1 MFFLAER
8 AHCPTLLTRGEREIR
23 REASKVKNSST
34 LFMRAGMIYGQVS
47 SSFRG
52 RQWWRVCEVLREI
65 YATRGGIV
73 RERLDNGLR
82 RIPIESTHEIS
93 PCEWCKVNWRLNSY
107 GARVNGA
114 MDSFA
119 RWKLQAGCNN
129 LPRSR
134 AYLELSSSI
143 NNSERDLTRR
153 FECHLPCNQHVSGV
167 RAFYSLRPDWVVVW
181 FILIVFFFSV
191 CWEKSEPSH

>member
-1 MFFLAER
+1 MDKFP
-8 AHCPTLLTRGEREIR
+8 AHFVDGNDDVC
-23 REASKVKNSST
+23 VK
-34 LFMRAGMIYGQVS
+34 
-47 SSFRG
+47 
-52 RQWWRVCEVLREI
+52 CCEI

-73 RERLDNGLR
+73 RLDNGLR

-153 FECHLPCNQHVSGV
+153 FECHLPCNQHVSSV
-167 RAFYSLRPDWVVVW
+167 QTELSCDSFWL
-181 FILIVFFFSV
+181 FFFRRVERSLNPLINRAKASV
-191 CWEKSEPSH
+191 MSINSSPE